1 MGGTVSNERKFNKC
15 SSNRVHHSSY
25 RASNPIKGIKETLH
39 NRETEVFIAGLM
51 LIIASFGLYIK
62 TKM

>member
-1 MGGTVSNERKFNKC
+1 MKENLINAVAIGCIIAVIGLAILL
-15 SSNRVHHSSY
+15 
-25 RASNPIKGIKETLH
+25 RALKKHWDYKETLH